1 MSFPNTRL
9 RRLRKNDSIRRMVR
23 QTHLCLSDFIYP
35 IFIKPGT
42 HVKNP
47 IQTMPGI
54 YQFSTDTVID
64 EIDEIYELGIHSV
77 LLFGIPVKKDSVGS
91 EAWSKDGCVQKV
103 ITAIK
108 SKYPD
113 FIVAADACFCE
124 YTTHG
129 HCGVLSGGELLNDPT
144 LANLQKE
151 AVSYAS
157 AGADI
162 VAPSGMIDGMV
173 GAVRS
178 GLDDAGYQNTII
190 LSYSA
195 KYASA
200 FYGPFRDAAESAPQS
215 GDRKSYQMDPANSD
229 EALRE
234 TALDIE
240 EGADIIMVKPALS
253 YLDVLCKVKESFNM
267 PVAAYNVSG
276 EYSMVKAAAELGY
289 IDEKSVRDESLI
301 SIKRAGADIII
312 TYFAKEIAKEG
323 VLRL

>member
-9 RRLRKNDSIRRMVR
+9 RRLRKNDFIRRMVR